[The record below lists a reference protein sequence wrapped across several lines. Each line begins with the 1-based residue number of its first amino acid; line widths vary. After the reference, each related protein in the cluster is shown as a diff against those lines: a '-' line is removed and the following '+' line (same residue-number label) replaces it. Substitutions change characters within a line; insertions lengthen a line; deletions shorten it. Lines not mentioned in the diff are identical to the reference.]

1 MVNTQ
6 MHIKNFIYE
15 IITIDINIQKS
26 YDNTIVL
33 TDQSIFSIVKSLC
46 LIGNIFLACF
56 WFAIITWETSYLY
69 RQGKEVMKMCEQ
81 SKYLDQSVGSFFLQ
95 RFWRGYLSAEVLG
108 GGIGGPKDSSSWK
121 ICFIFISLSLNT
133 IECTYHMVTQ
143 FQFINS
149 NRIPL
154 GRTYRWRDLRGF
166 LCWCT
171 CHWTLCPSLSR

>member
-6 MHIKNFIYE
+6 MHIKNLVYE
-15 IITIDINIQKS
+15 IITIDINIKKS

-81 SKYLDQSVGSFFLQ
+81 SKYLDQSVGSFFFTEILTWLPFSRGPRRWNRRSQ
-95 RFWRGYLSAEVLG
+95 RF
-108 GGIGGPKDSSSWK
+108 
-121 ICFIFISLSLNT
+121 FILKNLFYFYIIIIKHHWMHISYGDT
-133 IECTYHMVTQ
+133 ISIYK
-143 FQFINS
+143 
-149 NRIPL
+149 
-154 GRTYRWRDLRGF
+154 
-166 LCWCT
+166 
-171 CHWTLCPSLSR
+171 

>member
-6 MHIKNFIYE
+6 MHIKNFKIYE
-15 IITIDINIQKS
+15 IITIDINIKKS

-81 SKYLDQSVGSFFLQ
+81 SKYLDQSVGSFFFTEILTWLPFSRGPRRWNRRSQ
-95 RFWRGYLSAEVLG
+95 RF
-108 GGIGGPKDSSSWK
+108 
-121 ICFIFISLSLNT
+121 FILKNLFYFYIIIIKHHWMHISYGDT
-133 IECTYHMVTQ
+133 ISIYK
-143 FQFINS
+143 
-149 NRIPL
+149 
-154 GRTYRWRDLRGF
+154 
-166 LCWCT
+166 
-171 CHWTLCPSLSR
+171 

>member
-56 WFAIITWETSYLY
+56 WFAIRTWETSYLY

-81 SKYLDQSVGSFFLQ
+81 SKYLDQSVGSFFF
-95 RFWRGYLSAEVLG
+95 RDFDV
-108 GGIGGPKDSSSWK
+108 
-121 ICFIFISLSLNT
+121 
-133 IECTYHMVTQ
+133 VT
-143 FQFINS
+143 FQPRS
-149 NRIPL
+149 
-154 GRTYRWRDLRGF
+154 
-166 LCWCT
+166 
-171 CHWTLCPSLSR
+171 

>member
-15 IITIDINIQKS
+15 IITIDINIKKS

-81 SKYLDQSVGSFFLQ
+81 SKYLDQYVGSFFFTEILTWLPFSRGPRRWNRRSQ
-95 RFWRGYLSAEVLG
+95 RF
-108 GGIGGPKDSSSWK
+108 
-121 ICFIFISLSLNT
+121 FILKNLFYFYIIIIKHHWMHISYGDT
-133 IECTYHMVTQ
+133 ISIYK
-143 FQFINS
+143 
-149 NRIPL
+149 
-154 GRTYRWRDLRGF
+154 
-166 LCWCT
+166 
-171 CHWTLCPSLSR
+171 